1 MRALPR
7 PIALA
12 LLAAVFASDSA
23 DARAPES
30 YPIGADEIATDRPD
44 VTNSSKVVP
53 RGSLQGENGINWT
66 ARRGSNVVDG
76 TNTRLRLGVA
86 HCTEVLLDLPN
97 YFRPIGG
104 SPFGFSDLAPAIK
117 REFGPL
123 PGDFE
128 LSATAGLA
136 VPTGTSKISGLGFN
150 PYLQFPWSRE
160 LGGGWGVSG
169 MFTAFW
175 FPRQPKN
182 NPTVEPTLAVER
194 QVGPHADVF
203 LEYVGDFPHQGMP
216 SQLIDSGGTY
226 RITPHQQL
234 DFHLGVGINRNSPK
248 YFFGVGY
255 SSVLTV
261 CSDVE

>member
-1 MRALPR
+1 VRALPR

-23 DARAPES
+23 DARAPEN